1 MLREM
6 LLVAANIQLLTC
18 ACLSILL
25 TYVRKVQSR
34 CWKGIRGPGVLQ
46 AQEGTEL
53 YQPRDASPPSW
64 TEEYRV
70 YRALWHL

>member
-6 LLVAANIQLLTC
+6 LLVAANIQRLTC
-18 ACLSILL
+18 ACLSTLL
-25 TYVRKVQSR
+25 TYVRKVQPR